1 MNVRNAL
8 LATAAS
14 AAMLTVSWSANA
26 ADPIYMDPM
35 LPVAATFD
43 WSGAYIGAHGSYGW
57 GSTRDVNNAAAVS
70 KDLDGFAGGIQA
82 GYNWHSPSNF
92 VFGVEA
98 DITLG
103 SFKDSWVDPNEFS
116 GYFTEDKV
124 TASGTLRA
132 RLGYAIGQFLPY
144 ATGGLA
150 IAHTKHTLG
159 CSPAYVTSVPQAG
172 SCVTDP
178 TGVFETS
185 DSRTSV
191 GYSVGVGAE
200 VAVTDSWTLKAE
212 YLYTDLGR
220 NSVTLVDPRFPA
232 LSERRFDTSYNQVR
246 IGVNYRF

>member
-1 MNVRNAL
+1 MTIRNVL
-8 LATAAS
+8 LATAAA
-14 AAMLTVSWSANA
+14 AAMLTSSWSAHA
-26 ADPIYMDPM
+26 ADPVFIDPM
-35 LPVAATFD
+35 LPVTATFD
-43 WSGAYIGAHGSYGW
+43 WSGAYIGVHGSYGW

-70 KDLDGFAGGIQA
+70 KDLDGFAGGLQV
-82 GYNWHSPSNF
+82 GYNWQSPSNF
-92 VFGVEA
+92 VLGVEA

-103 SFKDSWVDPNEFS
+103 SFTESWIDPNEFS

-132 RLGYAIGQFLPY
+132 RLGYAVGRFLPY

-159 CSPAYVTSVPQAG
+159 CSPAFVTSPLGG
-172 SCVTDP
+172 SCVTNP
-178 TGVFETS
+178 AGVFETS

-191 GYSVGVGAE
+191 GYSVGAGAE
-200 VAVTDSWTLKAE
+200 VAVTDNWTLKAE

-220 NSVTLVDPRFPA
+220 NSVTLVDPRFSA